1 MKSYYQHILRG
12 YLDKEEYNIPPR
24 KELVG
29 AVKSLIPSISKVE
42 LYQHKHPGGTE
53 LSIVITG
60 DNLWFCTDIEV
71 KFSHFDVHIKT
82 SVESVTQKQ
91 ISYNQ
96 LLDRKCFL
104 PEDGSTNCFIKV
116 YSRFSN
122 DDTTNVPIVYNVS
135 YTVSVVF
142 LWHLLYCVSLQLYKP
157 SIITFWC

>member
-1 MKSYYQHILRG
+1 MKTYHQHVLRG
-12 YLDKEEYNIPPR
+12 YLDKEKYNIPPR

-96 LLDRKCFL
+96 LLDCKCFL
-104 PEDGSTNCFIKV
+104 PEDGSTNCTIKV

-142 LWHLLYCVSLQLYKP
+142 YGIYYTVSAFSCKNQ
-157 SIITFWC
+157 